1 METGKGMSVE
11 NLEKTKMSTLRLKK
25 LARRAGWTLTE
36 LMVAMSISTMLSAG
50 LITAIISLQ
59 RSFLASRHHIVA
71 QSEQMLLLDFMGL
84 DLRRALSVTTSAT
97 ELTITI
103 PDYYQTVAGKEVA
116 RDPAIQ
122 GSQAVY
128 GPTPKTIRY
137 YKTGTVI
144 YRNEAGVPA
153 ALATNVSEFQ
163 MIFQNLGQ
171 SINVTIT
178 FAPKYQLWGRDTAA
192 RRASTTTYT
201 STLLRNKR

>member
-1 METGKGMSVE
+1 M
-11 NLEKTKMSTLRLKK
+11 NTLRLKK
-25 LARRAGWTLTE
+25 FARHAGWTLTE
-36 LMVAMSISTMLSAG
+36 LLLATSISTMLSAG

-59 RSFLASRHHIVA
+59 KSFLASRYHIVA
-71 QSEQMLLLDFMGL
+71 QSEQMLLLDYMGL

-103 PDYYQTVAGKEVA
+103 PDYYGTNGAP
-116 RDPAIQ
+116 RDPQIQ
-122 GSQAVY
+122 GSQAAY

-137 YKTGTVI
+137 YKTGSII
-144 YRNEAGVPA
+144 YRNEGGVPSV
-153 ALATNVSEFQ
+153 LATNVSDFQ
-163 MIFQNLGQ
+163 MTFQDLGQ

-178 FAPKYQLWGRDTAA
+178 FVPKYQLWGQKIND